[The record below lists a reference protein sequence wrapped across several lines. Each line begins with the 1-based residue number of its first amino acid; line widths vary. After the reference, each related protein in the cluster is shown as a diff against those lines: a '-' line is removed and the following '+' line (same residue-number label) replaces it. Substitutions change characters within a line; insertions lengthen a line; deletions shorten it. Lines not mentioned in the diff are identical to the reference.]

1 MARSTR
7 FAGWVALQLCV
18 PAALYLAVGL
28 YNGRT
33 SGLTYL
39 GPNYLFMALPLLLVC
54 VLAIFPRARHPALLW
69 VLSLLNGLLIAFQ
82 LWVLLAVPGHESGLA
97 WLFYVPLWGITLLAS
112 AIIWFIAKRKGA
124 DKPVGT

>member
-1 MARSTR
+1 MDRTVR
-7 FAGWVALQLCV
+7 FWWWLVLQFCM
-18 PAALYLAVGL
+18 PAALYLSVGL

-54 VLAIFPRARHPALLW
+54 VLAIFPQARHPALLW

-124 DKPVGT
+124 GKPVGT